1 MKKIVLA
8 LVVFL
13 MAANVASA
21 GVKTVT
27 DEGARGDTSIDG
39 SSE

>member
-1 MKKIVLA
+1 MKKLALA

-13 MAANVASA
+13 MTMNIANA
-21 GVKTVT
+21 GIQPVT
-27 DEGARGDTSIDG
+27 GEDARGDTSIDG